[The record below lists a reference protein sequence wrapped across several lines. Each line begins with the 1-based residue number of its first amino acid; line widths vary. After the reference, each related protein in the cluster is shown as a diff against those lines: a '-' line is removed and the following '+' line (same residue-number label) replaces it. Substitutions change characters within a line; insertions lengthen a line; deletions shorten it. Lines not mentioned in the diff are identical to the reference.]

1 VANTIAMK
9 FMGPLCGAQMR
20 SVGSSA
26 SHCMDANEQ
35 KVPDSLCV
43 LSLGCQGDYCIEIPA
58 SGFENCA
65 MGGERF
71 RMQLENQHFVA
82 SR

>member
-1 VANTIAMK
+1 
-9 FMGPLCGAQMR
+9 
-20 SVGSSA
+20 
-26 SHCMDANEQ
+26 MDANEQ